1 MIEGSQSRFTR
12 LESESENYI
21 LNSSKGLESE
31 SENYILNS
39 SKGLA
44 ERDR

>member
-12 LESESENYI
+12 LESESE
-21 LNSSKGLESE
+21 S
-31 SENYILNS
+31 YILNS